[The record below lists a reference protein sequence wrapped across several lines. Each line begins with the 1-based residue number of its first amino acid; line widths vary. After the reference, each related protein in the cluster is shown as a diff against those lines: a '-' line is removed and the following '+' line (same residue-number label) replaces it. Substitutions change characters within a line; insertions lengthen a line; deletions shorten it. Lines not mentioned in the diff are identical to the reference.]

1 MVDWLTLI
9 MTILVSV
16 GLLICNIYLLAYYC
30 HPDDRDSCIG
40 WVAKIFVVL
49 GLTLAWSQV
58 LLLPLDVSNNRTFG
72 GGLNMKAFWFIIYI
86 STAIYILLV
95 FPIVSGF
102 YESDEEWT
110 FCEKFRHSLCCFFVT
125 LFCFLILSIILY
137 VTIGKAKV
145 PINLDYRI
153 IQKIR
158 SDDKTLHASDSNRES
173 TKIDIKVSYV
183 IYILAM
189 LSFISWILFAIF
201 GGIGMAAVPLDFF
214 HDFCTRPKSI
224 KSEDIRERREKLLS
238 NLEELQELGKNVKEM
253 EQNGYD
259 KLFIFNKKRRKY
271 NKKLRVFKAGAL
283 LAEEEFYICNLA
295 EEIRKKNNCVIIFYY
310 LLIPLGILSL
320 IATLLWIIQFICTYF
335 YTKDGGERSG
345 YPFLSYMFIY
355 FQDHDCG
362 FLSFIFFSL
371 LALYLLFTV
380 IKGNIKFGVRFFF
393 CWTIYPMKKDET
405 YMNAFL
411 FNVTL
416 ILLASISVTQFCS
429 DCLRDYVAFTDIDL
443 LFNIQIKYLKFFII
457 FYKYHIFQYIWF
469 GMFVLST
476 IYLLCRPRDRM
487 EPVLKSGRISDPKR
501 RQEMSNLLKNN
512 NISNNSKNSD
522 KS

>member
-9 MTILVSV
+9 MTILVTV

-30 HPDDRDSCIG
+30 HPDDKDTCIG
-40 WVAKIFVVL
+40 WVAKVFVVL

-72 GGLNMKAFWFIIYI
+72 GGLNMKVFWFIIYI
-86 STAIYILLV
+86 STALYILII

-102 YESDEEWT
+102 YESDDDWT

-125 LFCFLILSIILY
+125 LFCFLLLSVILY

-145 PINLDYRI
+145 PINLD
-153 IQKIR
+153 IQMVKNIR
-158 SDDKTLHASDSNRES
+158 SDAPLDSPDDSNS
-173 TKIDIKVSYV
+173 IKKKIEIKVSYI

-189 LSFISWILFAIF
+189 LSFVSWILFAIF
-201 GGIGMAAVPLDFF
+201 GGIGMAAVPLDLF

-224 KSEDIRERREKLLS
+224 KSEEIVERRNTLIN
-238 NLEELQELGKNVKEM
+238 NLEDLQELGKDV
-253 EQNGYD
+253 QNMKKDGYD
-259 KLFIFNKKRRKY
+259 KLFIFSSKRRKY
-271 NKKLRVFKAGAL
+271 NKKLHALKAGTL
-283 LAEEEFYICNLA
+283 LAEEEFYICNLS

-335 YTKDGGERSG
+335 YSKDGGERSG
-345 YPFLSYMFIY
+345 YPFLSYMFLY

-393 CWTIYPMKKDET
+393 CWQIYPMKKDET

-411 FNVTL
+411 FNITL

-469 GMFVLST
+469 GIFLLST
-476 IYLLCRPRDRM
+476 VYLLCRPSDRM
-487 EPVLKSGRISDPKR
+487 EPILMNGRISDPKR
-501 RQEMSNLLKNN
+501 KQEMSNLLKKNN
-512 NISNNSKNSD
+512 VSNNSKNSD
-522 KS
+522 QS